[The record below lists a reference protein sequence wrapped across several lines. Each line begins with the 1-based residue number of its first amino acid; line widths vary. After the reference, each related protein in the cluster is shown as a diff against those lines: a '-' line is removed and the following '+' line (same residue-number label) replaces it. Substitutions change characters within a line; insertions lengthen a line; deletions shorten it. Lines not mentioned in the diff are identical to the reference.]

1 MKVRTSLILVLL
13 FFLLMLVAGAE
24 LGLWSL
30 YANNQTLQRIAGNQA
45 IDSTLS
51 QSIDQYKN
59 VQTMLGRALAGYVI
73 NHDGKAPEVAGGEG
87 NAGEAPTGARGLEA
101 QGYGK
106 NRSEERRVGKECV
119 STCRSRWSVCQ

>member
-1 MKVRTSLILVLL
+1 MRISDWNADVCS
-13 FFLLMLVAGAE
+13 
-24 LGLWSL
+24 SDL

-87 NAGEAPTGARGLEA
+87 NAAEAPTGALGLEA
-101 QGYGK
+101 QGYVK
-106 NRSEERRVGKECV
+106 NARRAMDTDRK
-119 STCRSRWSVCQ
+119 STRLNSSH